1 VHLPVVVGV
10 VVVDEGGQEAGSA
23 GMRKGIEGRVL
34 ECAVAGFPFL
44 KEGGCRCHILLRVR
58 NEDVIVIIIV
68 VERVDDCGGV
78 GFGKLAGRDFS

>member
-1 VHLPVVVGV
+1 VHLLVVVV

-23 GMRKGIEGRVL
+23 GMRKGVGGRVL

-44 KEGGCRCHILLRVR
+44 KERGCRCRILLRVR
-58 NEDVIVIIIV
+58 NEDVIVIVIV
-68 VERVDDCGGV
+68 VEWVDYCGGV